1 MNFWG
6 RKIGNEKNVFWQ
18 DADIFVFPSMNEAFG
33 LVAVEAMEYGIP
45 VIASNEGGIPEVVEN
60 GVNGL
65 LVEKNNP
72 ISLAEAIIKLID
84 NTSLRIQMG
93 QNGRKKFEE
102 RFTEEQFE
110 KTMIDCL
117 KQCIVSKL

>member
-1 MNFWG
+1 
-6 RKIGNEKNVFWQ
+6 
-18 DADIFVFPSMNEAFG
+18 MNEAFG

-110 KTMIDCL
+110 KTL
-117 KQCIVSKL
+117 VEWLTQCIVIKS